1 LRRQPG
7 CSRRLRSGSS
17 KLLLQVSKIPILLR
31 MHSKRFNL
39 DGIDL
44 LALNFTTAA
53 LASIDAIVNST
64 GMGNITLPD
73 PAAYRIDVH
82 GKTQFYFMREYR
94 ITDLV
99 ELCSPCGAGLVPCRR
114 KSNTRLGCD
123 NSFGLY
129 EFIER
134 VSLMVLIECKTN

>member
-1 LRRQPG
+1 MLPIPVPAVHVPG
-7 CSRRLRSGSS
+7 
-17 KLLLQVSKIPILLR
+17 
-31 MHSKRFNL
+31 
-39 DGIDL
+39 
-44 LALNFTTAA
+44 LAAVA
-53 LASIDAIVNST
+53 RKVNRNPDST
-64 GMGNITLPD
+64 GIGNVTLPD

-99 ELCSPCGAGLVPCRR
+99 ELCSPCGAGLVPCTRPINRR